1 MKLLTHNLLSSHVR
15 GLRPGGGF
23 PLQIQASEVRV
34 RPVPFNA
41 AFVARLV
48 PRLRWAALLEA
59 AESLGHPSELP
70 PEPAADYEGDESFLR
85 RVHHILLEVRGGP
98 QNPGGSPKLRGPPSD
113 PPPCRPPPGGGA
125 GGGPAVPGLGASL
138 PHFQGDPQ
146 HVAERGGGLR
156 GGGGR
161 LGTPN
166 LFGGSPCQKKKWGG
180 SPGAG

>member
-59 AESLGHPSELP
+59 AESVEVL
-70 PEPAADYEGDESFLR
+70 EGVLQCPDSGRQFPISR
-85 RVHHILLEVRGGP
+85 GIPNMLLTE
-98 QNPGGSPKLRGPPSD
+98 
-113 PPPCRPPPGGGA
+113 
-125 GGGPAVPGLGASL
+125 
-138 PHFQGDPQ
+138 
-146 HVAERGGGLR
+146 EE
-156 GGGGR
+156 
-161 LGTPN
+161 
-166 LFGGSPCQKKKWGG
+166 
-180 SPGAG
+180 